1 MLKTVK
7 QLLQVS
13 SEGNCDLSTITSSID
28 PVAVYFECQMAH
40 MAVTVLLYEAI
51 NQRIVNRALVV
62 LVLVPCKSLV
72 SKDTAHEDNLSSE

>member
-28 PVAVYFECQMAH
+28 RAVCSECQMVH
-40 MAVTVLLYEAI
+40 MAVTLLLYEAY
-51 NQRIVNRALVV
+51 NQRIVSSALVA
-62 LVLVPCKSLV
+62 CAGAMQV
-72 SKDTAHEDNLSSE
+72 SGFQRHCT